1 MSDELREELRV
12 LRAELAKLNE
22 HRMLRVYNSWPR
34 FLLSSFARGL
44 MVGLGTVIGAT
55 LLLSALVWSLSQIEF
70 IPIIGDWARQI
81 AQIVTAGEGG

>member
-1 MSDELREELRV
+1 MTDELQDEIKS
-12 LRAELAKLNE
+12 LRAEVEKLNA
-22 HRMLRVYNSWPR
+22 HRMLRVYNSWPQ

-55 LLLSALVWSLSQIEF
+55 VLLSLLVWSLSQIEF

-81 AQIVTAGEGG
+81 ADIVTAAESG